1 MGATA
6 GSNPDAMNTPAVRKT
21 RALRKWVVPSCR
33 LPFLGAQGLT
43 SVRAQSKS
51 MEAGALLLS
60 SRSIKY
66 ALLMRV

>member
-6 GSNPDAMNTPAVRKT
+6 GSNPDAMNAPAVRKT
-21 RALRKWVVPSCR
+21 RALSGLVASPSNFGR
-33 LPFLGAQGLT
+33 LSLT

-60 SRSIKY
+60 SRSIKC